1 MIFNQSH
8 KSHTQI
14 TYETNQRDG
23 TEAWCQIDNEMKIAM
38 IGARGQ
44 WSEYEARNHNNK
56 KPNHPIN
63 GILKTIMINELYCG
77 LIDK

>member
-44 WSEYEARNHNNK
+44 WSEYEARNHNK
-56 KPNHPIN
+56 KKTQSPNQWCIEN
-63 GILKTIMINELYCG
+63 DYDQWAILRSHW
-77 LIDK
+77 